1 MRSRIS
7 KASNWLRVIIHLL
20 RLTRSNLSCISFRNI
35 SNSMEEINLLNEF
48 KSPEHS
54 FLENSGHKINKAI
67 RLTYKAADFILP
79 PYCMCKVF

>member
-1 MRSRIS
+1 
-7 KASNWLRVIIHLL
+7 
-20 RLTRSNLSCISFRNI
+20 
-35 SNSMEEINLLNEF
+35 MEEINLLNEF

-79 PYCMCKVF
+79 PYCMCKAF